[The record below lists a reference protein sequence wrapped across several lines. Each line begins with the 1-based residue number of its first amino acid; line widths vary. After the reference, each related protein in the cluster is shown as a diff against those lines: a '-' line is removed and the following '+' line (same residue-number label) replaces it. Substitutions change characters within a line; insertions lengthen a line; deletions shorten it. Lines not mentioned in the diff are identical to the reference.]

1 MRNCT
6 KCGAALPIAT
16 GRGARRKMCAT
27 CSPSRPRRKPPLAPA
42 VVKAVAAEPGTVTD
56 ATRAALVEAG
66 ALGTP
71 MGQAALVLARR
82 LDDDREPVSAL
93 AQATK
98 QLAAALSSVVTAQR
112 QQPVADPND
121 EFTRKRLARESGA

>member
-1 MRNCT
+1 MS
-6 KCGAALPIAT
+6 AAGSRSCPIAIAL
-16 GRGARRKMCAT
+16 GDAGGIGPEVA
-27 CSPSRPRRKPPLAPA
+27 L
-42 VVKAVAAEPGTVTD
+42 KAVAAEPGTVTD